1 MMIRMNTKKV
11 LATLFA
17 LAIAFAAVPLF
28 AQTNGN
34 QQAPSAQ
41 QQTDI
46 EVSDAELKKF
56 VKAMKAIQEIQRSSQ
71 EKIEKAFSDSSMS
84 KERFNELYKAKQQQ
98 GKEKAEGETEQETQ
112 AYNNIMEQIKT
123 IRSSDQEKMMT
134 VLEDNGI
141 SVERFNKIAQAMR
154 SDQEL
159 AQRIQQYM

>member
-1 MMIRMNTKKV
+1 MMIRINTKKV

-17 LAIAFAAVPLF
+17 LVIAFAAVPLF
-28 AQTNGN
+28 AQADSN

-41 QQTDI
+41 QQSNI

-56 VKAMKAIQEIQRSSQ
+56 VSAMKAIQEIQRSSQ
-71 EKIEKAFSDSSMS
+71 EKIEKAFSDSSLS
-84 KERFNELYKAKQQQ
+84 KKRFNELYKAKQQQ
-98 GKEKAEGETEQETQ
+98 GQDKAEGETEQETK

-123 IRSSDQEKMMT
+123 IRSSDQEKMMQA
-134 VLEDNGI
+134 LKDNSI

-159 AQRIQQYM
+159 AKRIQEYM